1 VGFAIV
7 LGVLLGFLID
17 ASNRPVIYIAEA
29 RTVEVMPEEPQKVL
43 IEVKIDWT
51 KERIEQEIRTASDKY
66 GVSYDKMYHTIK
78 CESGFNIK
86 IRSQHFLSYGQEDSW
101 GLAQFHLPSRNR
113 DASGTIITRD
123 MALDPVQALDA
134 MAFHFSKGN
143 ARAWTCHRN
152 LYQ

>member
-1 VGFAIV
+1 MGFAVIAGVV
-7 LGVLLGFLID
+7 LGILID
-17 ASNRPVIYIAEA
+17 MMQVRNVPIVYVAEA
-29 RTVEVMPEEPQKVL
+29 KEVVVKEDAPQIV
-43 IEVKIDWT
+43 IKIDWT
-51 KERIEQEIRTASDKY
+51 KERIEKEIRTAADKY
-66 GVSYDKMYHTIK
+66 GVSYDKMYYTIK

-86 IRSQHFLSYGQEDSW
+86 IRSQHILSYGQEDSW

-113 DASGTIITRD
+113 DASGKVITKE
-123 MALDPVQALDA
+123 MALDPAQALDA

>member
-1 VGFAIV
+1 MGFAVIAGVV
-7 LGVLLGFLID
+7 LGILID
-17 ASNRPVIYIAEA
+17 MMQVRNVPIVYVAEA
-29 RTVEVMPEEPQKVL
+29 KEAVAKEDAPQIV
-43 IEVKIDWT
+43 IKIDWT
-51 KERIEQEIRTASDKY
+51 KERIEREIRTASDKY

-86 IRSQHFLSYGQEDSW
+86 VRSQHILSYGQEDSW

-113 DASGTIITRD
+113 DASGTVITKD
-123 MALDPVQALDA
+123 MANDPVQALDA

-143 ARAWTCHRN
+143 ARLWTCFRD

>member
-1 VGFAIV
+1 VGFAVIAGVV
-7 LGVLLGFLID
+7 LGILID
-17 ASNRPVIYIAEA
+17 MMQVRNVPIVYVAEA
-29 RTVEVMPEEPQKVL
+29 KEAVVKEDAPQIV
-43 IEVKIDWT
+43 IKIDWT
-51 KERIEQEIRTASDKY
+51 KERIEREIRTASDKY

-86 IRSQHFLSYGQEDSW
+86 VRSQHILSYGQEDSW

-113 DASGTIITRD
+113 DASGTVITKD
-123 MALDPVQALDA
+123 MANDPVQALDA

-143 ARAWTCHRN
+143 ASLWTCFRN